1 MKHRIKKHIFLT
13 GFMGSG
19 KSTIGKKLA
28 HRMARQFFD
37 ADDEIEKNIGKEI
50 KDIFA
55 DEGEPCF
62 RNYEQETVNRLAG
75 LPTPCVISLGGGALI
90 SQKNQ
95 LQVKKSG
102 FLVYV
107 KSSPEEIWKRIR
119 HSTRRPLLRHENQS
133 WSKEDYVR
141 RIAELLRQREK
152 GYQMADLIIDR
163 DGKEADEVAD
173 LVFYRLKKLD

>member
-1 MKHRIKKHIFLT
+1 MQQTIKKHIFLT

-28 HRMARQFFD
+28 RRMSRQFFD
-37 ADDEIEKNIGKEI
+37 ADDEIEEKTGKEI

-55 DEGEPCF
+55 EEGETAF
-62 RNYEQETVNRLAG
+62 REYEQEAVARIAA
-75 LPTPCVISLGGGALI
+75 LPKPTVISLGGGALI
-90 SQKNQ
+90 SEKN
-95 LQVKKSG
+95 LLLVKQSG
-102 FLVYV
+102 YLIYI
-107 KSSPEEIWKRIR
+107 KSSAEEIWKRIR

-141 RIAELLRQREK
+141 RIAELLLQREH
-152 GYQMADLIIDR
+152 GYQKADLIIDR

-173 LVFYRLKKLD
+173 LLYKKLKSIN